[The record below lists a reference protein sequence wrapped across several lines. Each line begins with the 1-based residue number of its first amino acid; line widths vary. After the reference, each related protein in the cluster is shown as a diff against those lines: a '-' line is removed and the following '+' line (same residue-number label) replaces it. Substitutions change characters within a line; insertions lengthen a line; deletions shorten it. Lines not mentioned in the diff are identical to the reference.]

1 MPPWIHFSALLSSES
16 TNFNYTTK
24 YFIDKVTNS
33 RRQTRDMHAWFLTL
47 TIQPFLF
54 TYSLIQ
60 LSSPTN
66 NQWNNIS
73 NGSLVRV
80 LLMII
85 ITISHKNLYTKENSF
100 NFNKKKKKCKNFYL
114 SHISIIFSFFEYNFT
129 FLWNTYDKEW
139 IFHIFNFVLFLS
151 VIIIRFKK

>member
-1 MPPWIHFSALLSSES
+1 MPPWIHFSALPSSES

-33 RRQTRDMHAWFLTL
+33 RKQTRDMHAWFLTL
-47 TIQPFLF
+47 TKYSTILIHLF
-54 TYSLIQ
+54 THSIVFPDKQSMKQYF
-60 LSSPTN
+60 
-66 NQWNNIS
+66 QWFARS
-73 NGSLVRV
+73 FRV

-85 ITISHKNLYTKENSF
+85 ITVSHKNLYTKENSF

-114 SHISIIFSFFEYNFT
+114 SHISILIFSFFEYNFT

-139 IFHIFNFVLFLS
+139 IFHYIFNFVLFLS
-151 VIIIRFKK
+151 Q

>member
-1 MPPWIHFSALLSSES
+1 MPPWIHFSALPSSES

-47 TIQPFLF
+47 TKYSTILIHLF
-54 TYSLIQ
+54 THSIVFPDKQSMKQYF
-60 LSSPTN
+60 
-66 NQWNNIS
+66 QWFARS
-73 NGSLVRV
+73 FRV

-85 ITISHKNLYTKENSF
+85 ITVSHKNLYTKENSF

-114 SHISIIFSFFEYNFT
+114 SHISILIFSFFEYNFT

-139 IFHIFNFVLFLS
+139 IFHYIFNFVLFLS
-151 VIIIRFKK
+151 Q